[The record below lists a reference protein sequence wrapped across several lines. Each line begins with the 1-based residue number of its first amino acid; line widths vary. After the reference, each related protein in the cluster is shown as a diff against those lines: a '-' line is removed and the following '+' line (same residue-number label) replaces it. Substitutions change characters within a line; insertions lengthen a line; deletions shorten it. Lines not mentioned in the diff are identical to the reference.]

1 VEERRSGTSHLI
13 RKGLVT
19 GAFRRVSEGTRTPD
33 RLDHNQELYQLSY
46 AHRGVRKSTSAEPM
60 AALATSLDGL
70 AEPSLQHDHP
80 RPRGTAE
87 GADHTLLGQ
96 VAPTAYQGRDE
107 RGQDRGAT
115 DRPSPHYSPHS
126 AFRRVEPSAFRT
138 ARSEARL
145 VRHHDRLSSPS
156 RSVTCN
162 RGREVL

>member
-1 VEERRSGTSHLI
+1 M
-13 RKGLVT
+13 
-19 GAFRRVSEGTRTPD
+19 SEGTRTPD

-107 RGQDRGAT
+107 RVVRTVALPT
-115 DRPSPHYSPHS
+115 DHRHITH
-126 AFRRVEPSAFRT
+126 RT
-138 ARSEARL
+138 AHSGGSNRQRSEPRVQRRAWYGTMTGYRRRAGRSPATEV
-145 VRHHDRLSSPS
+145 VRFFEHAA
-156 RSVTCN
+156 
-162 RGREVL
+162 